1 MLDIALLRKQPDL
14 VAERLAK
21 RAYTLD
27 LDQFQHLE
35 SSRRSLQVETEQL
48 QSQRNAL
55 SKQIG
60 QRKSKGEDTADLMA
74 QVASI
79 AASLDAMGK
88 GSELAQEA
96 LSAWL
101 SKIPNPPHESVPEG
115 SDSDQN
121 LEVRRWGAPRSFE
134 FEVKDHVALG
144 EAMGLDFE
152 TASHLTG
159 SRFVLM
165 RGNIARLHRAI
176 ASLMLDTHTTE
187 HGYQE
192 CYTPYIVNGQT
203 LFGTGQLPK
212 FEEDLFEINRGLSG
226 AALLSQ
232 PTPSQPS
239 SQPTPSKP
247 TPSQSAPSLPHAGN
261 QQGPYQQH
269 DSQHHT
275 EPQHDD
281 RPALRDRWFLIP
293 TSEVSLTNLVAYK
306 IVDAA
311 SLPIRLTA
319 HTPCFR
325 SEAGSHGRDTRG
337 MIRQHQF
344 DKVEM
349 VQVVHPD
356 ASYQALEEMVQH
368 AESILKKLELPYRVM
383 LLCAGDMGFSAAKT
397 YDLEVWLPGQGAYR
411 EISSCS
417 NCESFQARRM
427 QARFR
432 SRDAKPELLHT
443 LNGSGLAVGRALV
456 GVLENHQQA
465 DGSIRVP
472 EALRPYLGGV
482 EVLKPHGL
490 L

>member
-1 MLDIALLRKQPDL
+1 MLDIALLRKHPELLAQ
-14 VAERLAK
+14 RLAK
-21 RAYTLD
+21 RAYSLD
-27 LDQFQHLE
+27 LEQFQELE
-35 SSRRSLQVETEQL
+35 SSRRGLQVETEHL
-48 QSQRNAL
+48 QSQRNSL

-60 QRKSKGEDTADLMA
+60 QRKAKGEDIDELMA
-74 QVASI
+74 QVAAI
-79 AASLDAMGK
+79 AASLDAISK
-88 GSELAQEA
+88 RNDQAQDK

-101 SKIPNPPHESVPEG
+101 SRIPNPPHESVPEG
-115 SDSDQN
+115 RDSDQN
-121 LEVRRWGAPRSFE
+121 LEIRRWGTPKRFDFA
-134 FEVKDHVALG
+134 VKDHVALG

-165 RGNIARLHRAI
+165 RGTIARLHRAI
-176 ASLMLDTHTTE
+176 ASLMLDTHTME

-212 FEEDLFEINRGLSG
+212 FEEDLFEISRGTTSSAPAG
-226 AALLSQ
+226 PHALSQ
-232 PTPSQPS
+232 P
-239 SQPTPSKP
+239 
-247 TPSQSAPSLPHAGN
+247 
-261 QQGPYQQH
+261 
-269 DSQHHT
+269 
-275 EPQHDD
+275 DD
-281 RPALRDRWFLIP
+281 RHGFSEGAAARERWFLIP
-293 TSEVSLTNLVAYK
+293 TSEVPLTNLAADK
-306 IVDAA
+306 IVDAS

-349 VQVVHPD
+349 VQLVHPES
-356 ASYQALEEMVQH
+356 SYEALEQMVKH
-368 AESILKKLELPYRVM
+368 AEAILKKLELPYRVM
-383 LLCAGDMGFSAAKT
+383 LLCAGDMGFAAAKT
-397 YDLEVWLPGQGAYR
+397 YDLEVWLPGQEAYR

-432 SRDAKPELLHT
+432 VRDAKPELLHT

-456 GVLENHQQA
+456 GVLENHQLA
-465 DGSIRVP
+465 DGSIQIP
-472 EALRPYLGGV
+472 EALRPYLGGA
-482 EVLKPHGL
+482 ELLKPSGV
-490 L
+490 